1 MLLYQ
6 VTLHFIGTAFIFWR
20 SKENQQT
27 SCLHYKRIDK
37 LGLSCAKLKLE
48 LKLQLQY

>member
-6 VTLHFIGTAFIFWR
+6 VTLHYKGTAFIFWR
-20 SKENQQT
+20 SKEKQQT

-37 LGLSCAKLKLE
+37 LGLSCAKLSC
-48 LKLQLQY
+48 QLGFC